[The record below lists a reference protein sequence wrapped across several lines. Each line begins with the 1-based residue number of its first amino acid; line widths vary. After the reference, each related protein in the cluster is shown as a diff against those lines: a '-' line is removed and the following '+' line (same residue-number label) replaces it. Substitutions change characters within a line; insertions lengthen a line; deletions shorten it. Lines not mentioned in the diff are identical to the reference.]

1 MSNLPHFEKL
11 FPAKN
16 FKNNSGW
23 LFWGEEIEKWLA
35 FIDDKDSGYYKENE
49 NKFCGE
55 KQCDEPLGEYK
66 AAYFIEKMCGGS
78 IVEFRP
84 RWQKNSELDFRFQD
98 KNEID
103 WFVEVKSPSWRG
115 EISKRIDE
123 DFFKELRKEVSV
135 IDGSKYPKCKLRIIC
150 PSCAKETIFKVEN
163 IGDKENVRRVIKGQV
178 CVGCKKRIWNLTE
191 AERKIRKEE
200 RMHQSRSVN
209 GECASYSAFDAIE
222 DAIRKSVKQFK
233 SGENNLLIVVPN
245 MLALEVGSQV
255 ADGQSNKVR
264 DLLEKYDKNKIIKA
278 IIILEIFLPEN
289 SETIIYHQNRILIG
303 GDFPALNNG
312 GEMGSTLII

>member
-1 MSNLPHFEKL
+1 MGLCVDFNMSNLPHFEKL

-98 KNEID
+98 KNEIA
-103 WFVEVKSPSWRG
+103 RQ
-115 EISKRIDE
+115 RIAGGVDYG
-123 DFFKELRKEVSV
+123 K
-135 IDGSKYPKCKLRIIC
+135 
-150 PSCAKETIFKVEN
+150 
-163 IGDKENVRRVIKGQV
+163 
-178 CVGCKKRIWNLTE
+178 
-191 AERKIRKEE
+191 
-200 RMHQSRSVN
+200 
-209 GECASYSAFDAIE
+209 
-222 DAIRKSVKQFK
+222 
-233 SGENNLLIVVPN
+233 
-245 MLALEVGSQV
+245 
-255 ADGQSNKVR
+255 
-264 DLLEKYDKNKIIKA
+264 
-278 IIILEIFLPEN
+278 
-289 SETIIYHQNRILIG
+289 IG
-303 GDFPALNNG
+303 GIERRITGPGACRTGAGAENACPAP
-312 GEMGSTLII
+312 